1 MKIKDEF
8 GKSHITQQS
17 IGSDFWFG
25 RSLLRP
31 LQKCPDYRLGFYQIT
46 IYNVIN
52 VKVKENGVTCSLV
65 RAANTI
71 RLQFGPASLRASS
84 PGGGGAIKE
93 VPSRLCSPAVVL
105 WPLGELA
112 RRLWTGRRNLNGTTS
127 FPGSLPTRLS
137 LTPSGGGGG

>member
-1 MKIKDEF
+1 MNIKDEF

-52 VKVKENGVTCSLV
+52 VKVKGKRSDL
-65 RAANTI
+65 
-71 RLQFGPASLRASS
+71 
-84 PGGGGAIKE
+84 
-93 VPSRLCSPAVVL
+93 
-105 WPLGELA
+105 
-112 RRLWTGRRNLNGTTS
+112 
-127 FPGSLPTRLS
+127 
-137 LTPSGGGGG
+137 

>member
-1 MKIKDEF
+1 MNIKDEF

-84 PGGGGAIKE
+84 PGGGGEAIKE
-93 VPSRLCSPAVVL
+93 VPFPSLLPRRRTMTPGRACSQAMD
-105 WPLGELA
+105 
-112 RRLWTGRRNLNGTTS
+112 R
-127 FPGSLPTRLS
+127 
-137 LTPSGGGGG
+137 

>member
-84 PGGGGAIKE
+84 PGGGG
-93 VPSRLCSPAVVL
+93 
-105 WPLGELA
+105 G
-112 RRLWTGRRNLNGTTS
+112 GRQ
-127 FPGSLPTRLS
+127 
-137 LTPSGGGGG
+137 